1 MLWQA
6 VSPPEDS
13 KVQDLVD
20 QLNVP
25 RELAYL
31 LAQRGIT
38 DFDQAKEYFRPEW
51 SQLHSPF
58 LMQDMQQA
66 VE

>member
-13 KVQDLVD
+13 KVQELVD

-25 RELAYL
+25 REVAYL

-38 DFDQAKEYFRPEW
+38 DFDQAKGVF
-51 SQLHSPF
+51 
-58 LMQDMQQA
+58 
-66 VE
+66 